1 MKLFKGSWL
10 FDGYGDGPVPDGAVL
25 VDDSQIVAV
34 GPLESLALPSDVE
47 TIDCPGLTL
56 LPGLIDAHNHLSLD
70 ASLPN
75 YLEHMADPVA
85 ALALRAAKGMCA
97 DLAAG
102 VTTVRCLG
110 DKDFLDFECRQAVE
124 SGYLK
129 GPRIVTAGK
138 GIRSSAG
145 HGFVGCPFDG
155 PDQIR
160 TAIRDNIDR
169 GADFIKF
176 YVTGTLHGPGEIPC
190 FFSRDEIALIT
201 EEARRFGRPSAV
213 HCIGGQG
220 LEWCLDEGVDAIEH
234 GFFLTD
240 SEIEIL
246 CRSEAYLVI
255 TPGFYMSDQRIN
267 NLPKSLIVPHYE
279 EQAAAIQSMT
289 AAISAGVPFAV
300 GTDGVHGRGG
310 VAKEIEYLTIMG
322 ASVPDAIRAATCN
335 AAKVC
340 GIESLTG
347 TLAPGKSA
355 DLIGV
360 RGNPFEDIT
369 ILANV
374 DLIVARGALH
384 TVDAGCAKTIDQ

>member
-1 MKLFKGSWL
+1 MKLLESDLL
-10 FDGYGDGPVPDGAVL
+10 FDGYSEGPVSDCAVL
-25 VDDSQIVAV
+25 VDNTQIVAV
-34 GPLESLALPSDVE
+34 GPVESLTFPPDVE
-47 TIDCPGLTL
+47 RIDCRGLTL

-70 ASLPN
+70 SSLPN
-75 YLEHMADPVA
+75 YLERMADPVA
-85 ALALRAAKGMCA
+85 ALALRAAKGMAA

-110 DKDFLDFECRQAVE
+110 DKAFLDFECRRAIE

-129 GPRIVTAGK
+129 GPRIITSGK

-155 PDQIR
+155 PEQIR
-160 TAIRDNIDR
+160 IAIRDNIR
-169 GADFIKF
+169 GGADFIKF
-176 YVTGTLHGPGEIPC
+176 YVTGTLHGPGPIPC
-190 FFSRDEIALIT
+190 FFSHDEIALIA
-201 EEARRFGRPSAV
+201 EEARRVGRPSAV

-220 LEWCLDEGVDAIEH
+220 FSWCLDEGVDAIEH
-234 GFFLTD
+234 GYFLTD
-240 SEIEIL
+240 AEIQML
-246 CRSEAYLVI
+246 CQSRATLVM
-255 TPGFYMSDQRIN
+255 TPGFYMSTPRIH
-267 NLPKSLIVPHYE
+267 NLPEPLITPHLN
-279 EQAAAIQSMT
+279 EQAAAIRSMKS
-289 AAISAGVPFAV
+289 AISAGISFAV

-310 VAKEIEYLTIMG
+310 VTKEIEYLTLLG
-322 ASVPDAIRAATCN
+322 ASVAQAIQAATHN

-369 ILANV
+369 ALRSV
-374 DLIVARGALH
+374 DLIMARGVFH
-384 TVDAGCAKTIDQ
+384 TGDTGFE